1 MMRFIATADTDIG
14 NAREANQDSLLVR
27 HAETPAGE
35 VLLCVVC
42 DGMGGLSKGELAS
55 ATVVR
60 AFSDWFDRELSARG
74 GAFDLRSTAAQ
85 WEAALDNANRT
96 LSMYGEKHQIHL
108 GTTFSGILFVG
119 GRYLLCHVGDS
130 RIYHIDR
137 HVRQLTEDQTLV
149 GREVRAGRLTK
160 EQARH
165 DARRSVLLQ
174 CVGASASVKPQM
186 IAGKAKA
193 GVYLLCSDGLCH
205 ETTARE
211 MSEAL
216 APDALRDRRAMHGS
230 ARRLID
236 LVKSRGETDNISALL
251 VRAWSGKKAGAGR
264 RRDGDRIGNR

>member
-14 NAREANQDSLLVR
+14 NAREANQDSLLIR
-27 HAETPAGE
+27 HAATPAGE

-60 AFSDWFDRELSARG
+60 VFSDWFDRELSG
-74 GAFDLRSTAAQ
+74 GDGAFDLRTTAAQ

-108 GTTFSGILFVG
+108 GTTFSGILFAG

-137 HVRQLTEDQTLV
+137 HARQLTEDQTLV
-149 GREVRAGRLTK
+149 GREVREGHLTK

-165 DARRSVLLQ
+165 DKRRSVLLQ

-186 IAGKAKA
+186 MVGKAKA
-193 GVYLLCSDGLCH
+193 GVYLLCSDGLYH

-211 MSEAL
+211 MAASL
-216 APDALRDRRAMHGS
+216 APGTLRDRWAMHGG
-230 ARRLID
+230 ARSLID
-236 LVKSRGETDNISALL
+236 LAKSRGETDNISAPLAR
-251 VRAWSGKKAGAGR
+251 VWTGRSAGAGR
-264 RRDGDRIGNR
+264 RCD